1 MIAYI
6 VIAAGLQFSPGTLVS
21 STNKSDSHDI
31 TQILLKVALNTIHLN
46 LTLYCYTDYYGWK
59 HLLMKIKFIRRGGYL
74 FC

>member
-31 TQILLKVALNTIHLN
+31 TQSQEVCLNRAA
-46 LTLYCYTDYYGWK
+46 
-59 HLLMKIKFIRRGGYL
+59 IKMF
-74 FC
+74 